1 MNQEYPD
8 LTRRMSR
15 AMMIAVMD
23 FIIIVTIL
31 TVTIG

>member
-1 MNQEYPD
+1 MKPNYPD

-23 FIIIVTIL
+23 FIITVAIL
-31 TVTIG
+31 TITVG